1 MRIHRT
7 AFHVLQILFFILA
20 PVVVAGF
27 IYGTLYFIS
36 PEKGSDTGIQ
46 ANAERLRAS
55 AQLYYSRLFFYDGVC
70 ADIGVSR
77 QFQCNESTTA
87 YAIEAKLSTGKY
99 YCVDSQGF
107 SGVVPWSIGSH
118 TKCR

>member
-7 AFHVLQILFFILA
+7 AFHALQILFFIIA
-20 PVVVAGF
+20 PVLVAGF

-36 PEKGSDTGIQ
+36 PDKGSDTSIQ

-55 AQLYYSRLFFYDGVC
+55 AQIYYSRLFFYDGVC
-70 ADIGVSR
+70 SDIGVAR
-77 QFQCNESTTA
+77 PFQCNESSTA
-87 YAIEAKLSTGKY
+87 YAIEARLSNDKY
-99 YCVDSQGF
+99 YCVDSVGF
-107 SGVVPWSIGSH
+107 AGVVPWSIGSH